1 MQFLRSFYLLFA
13 FILGGLVPVSMAHA
27 DKDVLLLLRG
37 TAAHPFNQALLQG
50 LFKTNSS
57 LPTPYHVEV
66 QYTANRF
73 NSGYSPAWDDYYQA
87 LEVIRGDRDWDAIVV
102 TWTTDL
108 KFAQKYYSDT
118 LIVNTSPGRYDEANN
133 VLNLGQEFEV
143 RITETLSW
151 LSSAYPQLD
160 DLHLIVGSSPVDGAG
175 VETILKVARDLGY
188 SSPDLLISR
197 DPEDLKRQ
205 VSEMPETA
213 AVIFL
218 PLLTDHKGETLISVD
233 VLRDLSAVST
243 VPILSPLGSHVQAGA
258 IGGYVGLV
266 DRYASEIIRVIRN
279 NDNIEGLDPPPTAS
293 GWVFNQQQL
302 ERYGL
307 TVPDLRPPQ
316 FTDAVLINQAPPL
329 FSERGQAIFTTLVI
343 SALVLIMLTAY
354 WSRNQRR
361 IRRTVE
367 SLNRELEVTNR
378 GLEETN
384 TKLEDALYKAAL
396 EELKAST
403 RTAQLQLAMRLASV
417 TVFEVDFKTLKARRP
432 DEAIWRPLIQQIAEG
447 LEDSAQIEKIMQLNQ
462 SPYTDLDIECR
473 QAHEGEPSERHNY
486 RLTLSERTVN
496 EEGREVFFLV
506 RQEISEQRDAQK
518 RLQAEAFER
527 QNYQMQVARMAQ
539 HLSRFELENQ
549 KLSEIAKRADL
560 DGLTGCLNREGW
572 ERLALQEFSRLKRR
586 LDQTTST
593 LLMLDIDRFKQ
604 VNDNH
609 GHLVGDKV
617 LKQVVTIAQQ
627 QLRESDLLG
636 RFGGEEFLILLPDT
650 EEQEAEIFAD
660 RLRTAIRETKLE
672 NVPEVTVSI
681 GLSQHQPS
689 LVSLERWIEL
699 TDGALYLAKAKG
711 RDRVQIA

>member
-1 MQFLRSFYLLFA
+1 MQLLRACRLIFA
-13 FILGGLVPVSMAHA
+13 LALCGLVPLSMAHA
-27 DKDVLLLLRG
+27 EKDVLLLLRG
-37 TAAHPFNQALLQG
+37 TAAHPLNQQLLQG
-50 LFKTNSS
+50 LYGANSTLS
-57 LPTPYHVEV
+57 APYHFEV
-66 QYTANRF
+66 QYTGQRF
-73 NSGYSPAWDDYYQA
+73 DSDHSPAWELYYQA
-87 LEVIRGDRDWDAIVV
+87 LEKIRGERVWDAVFV
-102 TWTTDL
+102 SWPTDL
-108 KFAQKYYSDT
+108 RFAVKYYPET
-118 LIVNTSPGRYDEANN
+118 LIVNTSAARYDEAVN
-133 VLNLGQEFEV
+133 VVNLGQEFEE
-143 RITETLSW
+143 RITKTLKW
-151 LSSAYPQLD
+151 LNSAYPQLD
-160 DLHLIVGSSPVDGAG
+160 DLHLIVGSRTVDSSA
-175 VETILKVARDLGY
+175 VQTILGVAHRLGY

-213 AVIFL
+213 AVVFL
-218 PLLTDHKGETLISVD
+218 PLLTDHNGETLISLD

-243 VPILSPLGSHVQAGA
+243 VPILSPLGSYVQAGA
-258 IGGYVGLV
+258 VGGYVGLV
-266 DRYASEIIRVIRN
+266 DRFASEAMRIIRN
-279 NDNIEGLDPPPTAS
+279 SGDIEGLDPPPNAS

-307 TVPDLRPPQ
+307 AVPDLRGPQ
-316 FTDAVLINQAPPL
+316 FADAQVINQAPPL

-343 SALVLIMLTAY
+343 SALVLITLTAF
-354 WSRNQRR
+354 WSRNQQR

-367 SLNRELEVTNR
+367 SLNQKLESTNR

-384 TKLEDALYKAAL
+384 TKLEDALYKASL
-396 EELKAST
+396 EELKAGT

-447 LEDSAQIEKIMQLNQ
+447 LEDSAQIEKIIQLNQ
-462 SPYTDLDIECR
+462 SPYTDLDIECW

-572 ERLALQEFSRLKRR
+572 ERLALQEFSRLKRQ

-617 LKQVVTIAQQ
+617 LKQVVTIVQQ

-672 NVPEVTVSI
+672 NVPDVTVSI

-689 LVSLERWIEL
+689 LASLERWIEL